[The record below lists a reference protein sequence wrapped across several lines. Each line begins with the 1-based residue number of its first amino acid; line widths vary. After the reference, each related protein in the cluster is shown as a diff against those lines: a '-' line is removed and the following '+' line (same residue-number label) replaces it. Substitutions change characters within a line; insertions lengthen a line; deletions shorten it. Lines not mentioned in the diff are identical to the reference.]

1 MSKLHLRIVTPERVV
16 FDGEIDSATLPTEK
30 GEITVLK
37 DHIPLIS
44 TLTSGVITLK
54 KDKEEILMATSHGF
68 VQVLPESNIK
78 VLADTAEKAE
88 ELTEEEVEK
97 AKKKAEEL
105 VREKRHEAEEEYVSA
120 LGSLERELAR
130 LKTIRRRRERKII

>member
-1 MSKLHLRIVTPERVV
+1 MKFTIVTPERVV
-16 FDGEIDSATLPTEK
+16 FDGEIDSATLPAEG
-30 GEITVLK
+30 GEITILP
-37 DHIPLIS
+37 DHLPLI
-44 TLTSGVITLK
+44 TPLTAGVITLK
-54 KDKEEILMATSHGF
+54 KGKEEILMATSHGF

-97 AKKKAEEL
+97 ARKKAEEL
-105 VREKRHEAEEEYVSA
+105 VEEKRHEAEEEYVSA

-130 LKTIRRRRERKII
+130 LKAIRRRKERKIM

>member
-1 MSKLHLRIVTPERVV
+1 MRLTIVTPERTV
-16 FDGEIDSATLPTEK
+16 FDGEIDSVSLPTER

-54 KDKEEILMATSHGF
+54 KNKEEILIASSGGF
-68 VQVLPESNIK
+68 VQVLPESRIR

-105 VREKRHEAEEEYVSA
+105 VQEKRNAAEEEYVSA

-130 LKTIRRRRERKII
+130 LKTIRRRKERKIL